1 MEQPTANAG
10 GYRKEVGEGEGG
22 GMREG
27 WGEGWREG
35 TLIHLLV
42 RWQTGLAAMEIS
54 VENTQS

>member
-1 MEQPTANAG
+1 MEQLTANVG
-10 GYRKEVGEGEGG
+10 GYGEEVGEGEGG

-27 WGEGWREG
+27 WGERWREG

-42 RWQTGLAAMEIS
+42 GWQIVLAAMEIS